1 MRRILFPAKKR
12 TWILCLVLLC
22 MSAVFLNAQKVHAG
36 GSVPRPSGSLN
47 VTRKVLA
54 KGKSLQLVY
63 SGEEEVVSWK
73 SKKKSRATVSTK
85 GKVKAVGQGKVVIQ
99 AVLDSGAVAECTLT
113 VRAKAKSTAAR
124 TGKGH
129 WKNQYGERY
138 YVFPDGSMLTGSCP
152 IGGSYYVFDANGAL
166 QRPAKTSV
174 IKPGKKYYLVSP
186 SGKALSGWRVVG
198 NNLYYAGSNGVVKR
212 NTTYEGISFGA
223 KGAAKKSA
231 AATYQKTIVETVN
244 RICSE
249 DMTREEKLYACWKYV
264 TNSNSFSY
272 YIWPYMVGDDGWVRK
287 SAWQL
292 LETGRGDCY
301 NFACAF
307 AAMAGVVGYKAY
319 VVYGR
324 VSGTRDHAADGLTR
338 HAWVKINGLYY
349 DPEAEWANWY
359 RGVYGEESYDLRH
372 QVLENYLFSE

>member
-1 MRRILFPAKKR
+1 MRRVLFFGGKQAR
-12 TWILCLVLLC
+12 IFSLVLLC
-22 MSAVFLNAQKVHAG
+22 AMMLFLNTGKACAEAG
-36 GSVPRPSGSLN
+36 RPRPTGTLN
-47 VTRKVLA
+47 ITRKVLA
-54 KGKSLQLVY
+54 KGKSLQLAY
-63 SGEEEVVSWK
+63 KGKEEVVSWK
-73 SKKKSRATVSTK
+73 TKKKSRATVSSK
-85 GKVKAVGQGKVVIQ
+85 GKVKAAGQGKVVIQ

-124 TGKGH
+124 TGNGH

-152 IGGSYYVFDANGAL
+152 IGDSHYVFDANGAL
-166 QRPAKTSV
+166 QRPEKTSV

-186 SGKALSGWRVVG
+186 SGKALSGWQVVG
-198 NNLYYAGSNGVVKR
+198 KKLYYAGSNGVVKR
-212 NTTYEGISFGA
+212 NTTYEGIAFGED
-223 KGAAKKSA
+223 GSAKKSA
-231 AATYQKTIVETVN
+231 AATYQTTIVETVN

-249 DMTREEKLYACWKYV
+249 DMSKGEKLYACWNYL
-264 TNSNSFSY
+264 TGRSSYSY
-272 YIWPYMVGDDGWVRK
+272 YIWPYMVGEDGWVRK

-324 VSGTRDHAADGLTR
+324 VSGSRDHAADGLTR

-359 RGVYGEESYDLRH
+359 RGVYGDGSYDIRH
-372 QVLENYLFSE
+372 EILKYYSYYE